1 MKYSKVLRSGVASVV
16 GAACLAVSFGGAVP
30 AQAQE
35 VVNYGK
41 PGEPVHLVVGYQP
54 YWTLGFAPAVLRDKE
69 LWKKYLPAG
78 STVKFEIGLQGS
90 IIVNAMLA
98 GKQHIGY
105 LGDMPAI
112 VSTTKESV
120 ADLRMV
126 AVLGLAQD
134 VCNVLLVR
142 KDAPQF
148 KDAKEA
154 IKWIGGK
161 QFATAR
167 GACSDRFAQATFKK
181 FQVEPAAYLNQS
193 IEVMS
198 TNFKAGKLDAAVIW
212 EPTAT
217 KLQDEGI
224 ARRVASGANVG
235 ESDGGFVVMRADLI
249 KQRPDVAKG
258 WLMAELESQLFTT
271 DPKNAQELVQIV
283 AKQITGFSERT
294 LWNSHYATVPES
306 VGGGATKFTRPFA
319 FTPEAMDLIWKAT
332 TFLHGMKAINVDKLR
347 SDAIMPELTQ
357 QVLKERGLAAPLGKV
372 TALPSSAYK
381 GK

>member
-1 MKYSKVLRSGVASVV
+1 MKHAFGERARRFMTGALLGISALFLV
-16 GAACLAVSFGGAVP
+16 GGSSAGELS
-30 AQAQE
+30 
-35 VVNYGK
+35 YGK
-41 PGEPVHLVVGYQP
+41 VGEPVHLVVGYQP
-54 YWTLGFAPAVLRDKE
+54 YWTMGFAPAVLRGKE

-78 STVKFEIGLQGS
+78 STVEFQIGLQGS

-112 VSTTKESV
+112 VSTTKENV

-126 AVLGLAQD
+126 AVLGFAQD

-148 KDAKEA
+148 KNSTEA

-161 QFATAR
+161 QFATPR
-167 GACSDRFAQATFKK
+167 GACSDRFAQAMFKK

-193 IEVMS
+193 IEVIS
-198 TNFKAGKLDAAVIW
+198 TNFKAGKLDAATIW

-224 ARRVASGANVG
+224 ARRVASGASVG

-258 WLMAELESQLFTT
+258 WLMAELDAQLFTAN
-271 DPKNAQELVQIV
+271 PKNAMELVQIV
-283 AKQITGFSERT
+283 GQQITGFSEKT
-294 LWNSHYATVPES
+294 LWNAHYGAVPES
-306 VGGGATKFTRPFA
+306 VGGGAFKFTRPFA
-319 FTPEAMDLIWKAT
+319 FTPEVMDLIGKAT

-347 SDAIMPELTQ
+347 PDAIMPEFAQ
-357 QVLKERGLAAPLGKV
+357 QVLKERGLTAPVAKIS
-372 TALPSSAYK
+372 ASPSSSYQ